1 MFSFSQLSINS
12 IQIVSSVYGVK
23 VYAPTSIC
31 SKSGGMCVHRDDCAK
46 GQFALKS
53 GMCGYNDKNVE
64 CCFEGK
70 FKMYFF
76 GVQKVCSSVLCRA
89 FSGTSP
95 LSGFFR
101 DSSRQEIVFYSK
113 FLFNVLDRMEPNIV
127 ILWISNIKNW
137 IREIGFPKFIR
148 LSLGKQAIR
157 IDI

>member
-12 IQIVSSVYGVK
+12 IPLVSPVYGVK

-95 LSGFFR
+95 D
-101 DSSRQEIVFYSK
+101 DSTQNL
-113 FLFNVLDRMEPNIV
+113 LFNVLDRMEPNIV
-127 ILWISNIKNW
+127 ILWILNIKNW
-137 IREIGFPKFIR
+137 ILNIREIGFPKFIR
-148 LSLGKQAIR
+148 LSFGKKAYR